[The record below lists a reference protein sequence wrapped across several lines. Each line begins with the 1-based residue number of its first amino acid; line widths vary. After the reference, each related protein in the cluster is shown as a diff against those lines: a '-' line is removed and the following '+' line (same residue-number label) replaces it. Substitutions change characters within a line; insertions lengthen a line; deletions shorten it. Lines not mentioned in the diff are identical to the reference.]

1 MRKGGK
7 TEKYK
12 QMNVTYDEKLHSGA
26 QKYRIKLQNDIISG
40 NRSSS
45 YAAMRNLGEWPG
57 EATSNTYTLPG
68 HTKLTY
74 SARESTELIA
84 ILNWI
89 DCVYKVYWWKLYD
102 YI

>member
-45 YAAMRNLGEWPG
+45 YAAMRNLGE
-57 EATSNTYTLPG
+57 
-68 HTKLTY
+68 
-74 SARESTELIA
+74 
-84 ILNWI
+84 
-89 DCVYKVYWWKLYD
+89 
-102 YI
+102 